1 MGAELSRRSLFGAGA
16 LLAIPSLSLAE
27 SKARPKNVIFC
38 VSDGMSL
45 GALSLADQLNQVRD
59 GRPSYW
65 ARLTRQV
72 GVVNGLQE
80 TRSLNS
86 VVTDSSAAASAWGSG
101 RRIWNGQ
108 VNMFPDGTKLRTLT
122 QLMVEAGVRCGL
134 VTTATI
140 THATPAGFCVNAP
153 SRDDQDRIAVEYL
166 TSGVDVLMGGGSRHF
181 DPAERKDKRDL
192 YAEFSAKGYEVLR
205 ERDGLLTSKAQKV
218 LGLFNS
224 SHVPYTVDRDND
236 PALAKVTPTLEEMA
250 KKAIENLSKSPKGFL
265 LQIEGARIDHA
276 AHSNDTAGLI
286 YDQLAFEDAVR
297 VAIDFAKRDG
307 ETLVVITSDHGNG
320 NPGLNGYGTAYG
332 DANAGLASVLKHKAS
347 YGTIMKDL
355 GLKATPAKAA
365 EVVEHR
371 LGVKLTAAES
381 EIVAGI
387 TDGKTPY
394 GSSIFY
400 RAANATLGVVLG
412 NHTKITWTSTN
423 HTSDHVMVTAFGP
436 GSEAFHGL
444 TPNTAYFDTILAAK
458 DIRHENP
465 RMTYEVAK
473 PLWEKLK
480 EKTTDG

>member
-16 LLAIPSLSLAE
+16 LLAIPSISLAQ
-27 SKARPKNVIFC
+27 SKAKPKNVIFC
-38 VSDGMSL
+38 VSDGMSM
-45 GALSLADQLNQVRD
+45 GALTLADQLSQVRD
-59 GRPSYW
+59 GQPSYW
-65 ARLTRQV
+65 ARLMSQAEM
-72 GVVNGLQE
+72 VNGLQE

-86 VVTDSSAAASAWGSG
+86 VVTDSAAAASAWGSG
-101 RRIWNGQ
+101 RRIWNGMI
-108 VNMFPDGTKLRTLT
+108 NMFPDGTKLRTLT
-122 QLMVEAGVRCGL
+122 QLMVDAGVRCGL

-140 THATPAGFCVNAP
+140 THATPAGFCVNVP
-153 SRDDQDRIAVEYL
+153 NRDDQDRIAVEYL
-166 TSGVDVLMGGGSRHF
+166 TSGVDVLMGGGSRYF

-192 YAEFSAKGYEVLR
+192 YAEFKAKGYDVV
-205 ERDGLLTSKAQKV
+205 RDRDALMGSKGSRV

-224 SHVPYTVDRDND
+224 SHVPYSVDRDND

-250 KKAIENLSKSPKGFL
+250 KRAIENLSKSPKGFL

-276 AHSNDTAGLI
+276 AHSNDVAGLI

-320 NPGLNGYGTAYG
+320 NPGLNGYGSAYG

-355 GLKATPAKAA
+355 GLRATPAKAA
-365 EVVEHR
+365 EVVENR
-371 LGVKLTAAES
+371 LGIKLTAAES

-400 RAANATLGVVLG
+400 RNANATLGVVLG

-423 HTSDHVMVTAFGP
+423 HTSDHVFVTAFGP

-444 TPNTAYFDTILAAK
+444 THNTSYFDTILAAK
-458 DIRHENP
+458 EIRHQNP

-473 PLWEKLK
+473 PLWEKMK
-480 EKTTDG
+480 DKTTDG

>member
-1 MGAELSRRSLFGAGA
+1 M
-16 LLAIPSLSLAE
+16 PSLAFAQ
-27 SKARPKNVIFC
+27 SKAKAKNVIFC
-38 VSDGMSL
+38 VSDGMSM
-45 GALSLADQLNQVRD
+45 GALTLADQLSKIRD

-65 ARLTRQV
+65 ARLMSQA
-72 GVVNGLQE
+72 GMVNGLQD

-101 RRIWNGQ
+101 RHIWNGQ

-122 QLMVEAGVRCGL
+122 QLMIEAGVRCGL

-166 TSGVDVLMGGGSRHF
+166 TSGVDVLMGGGSRYF

-192 YAEFSAKGYEVLR
+192 FADFKGKGYEVVR
-205 ERDGLLTSKAQKV
+205 DRDGLLKSSANKV

-276 AHSNDTAGLI
+276 AHSNDVAGLV

-320 NPGLNGYGTAYG
+320 NPGLNGYGSAYG
-332 DANAGLASVLKHKAS
+332 DANLGLQSLLNHKAS
-347 YGTIMKDL
+347 YGTILKDL

-365 EVVEHR
+365 EVVENR

-412 NHTKITWTSTN
+412 NHSKVTWTSTN
-423 HTSDHVMVTAFGP
+423 HTSDHVLVTAFGP
-436 GSEAFHGL
+436 GSQAFHGL
-444 TPNTAYFDTILAAK
+444 TANTSYFDTILAAK
-458 DIRHENP
+458 DLRHENP

-473 PLWEKLK
+473 PLWEKMK